1 MSNFLITHYHR
12 AGSTLLQHLL
22 GSHDDVVCYFRP
34 FGNDWYGYDGSQP
47 NKDPTISSTENFFD
61 WIYIKKDDKRLQK
74 IKNLKFYNVAIDD
87 IRDNF
92 NNPIQML
99 DWIYENNS
107 DKIKSIGVK
116 YSFGEFEKYKNLLS
130 YVKEN
135 KTKVII
141 VKRRNL
147 LEQVYSHIKAS
158 HQNEWVIFENENEI
172 IEQMVIN
179 IGYDDCLKRFQEI
192 EKYNNIYTRRI
203 PNFLEIFYEDLI
215 DNRDEKLKEVFNYI
229 GVEYDSNNFIPH
241 IPNKMNTSRMENVI
255 ENYYD
260 LKNKFKDTKYYEFF
274 N

>member
-12 AGSTLLQHLL
+12 AGSTLLQNLL
-22 GSHDDVVCYFRP
+22 GSHDEVVCYFRP
-34 FGNDWYGYDGSQP
+34 FGNDWYDYD
-47 NKDPTISSTENFFD
+47 KTISSVENFFD
-61 WIYIKKDDKRLQK
+61 WIYIRKDDKRLQK
-74 IKNLKFYNVAIDD
+74 IKNFEFYNTTIDS
-87 IRDNF
+87 IKDNF

-99 DWIYENNS
+99 DWLYKNNS

-130 YVKEN
+130 YVKKN

-158 HQNEWVIFENENEI
+158 QQNNWVSFENENEI
-172 IEQMVIN
+172 IEQTVIN
-179 IGYDDCLKRFQEI
+179 IDYGMCLKRFQEI

-215 DNRDEKLKEVFNYI
+215 NNRDKKLKEVFNYI

>member
-12 AGSTLLQHLL
+12 AGSTLLQNLL
-22 GSHDDVVCYFRP
+22 GSHDEVVCYFRP
-34 FGNDWYGYDGSQP
+34 FGNDWYDYD
-47 NKDPTISSTENFFD
+47 KTISSVENFFD
-61 WIYIKKDDKRLQK
+61 WIYIRKDDKRLQK

-87 IRDNF
+87 IKDNF

-99 DWIYENNS
+99 DWLYKNNS

-135 KTKVII
+135 KTKVILL
-141 VKRRNL
+141 KRRNL

-158 HQNEWVIFENENEI
+158 QDKNWVSFENENEI
-172 IEQMVIN
+172 IEQTVIN
-179 IGYDDCLKRFQEI
+179 IDYDMCLKRFQEI

-215 DNRDEKLKEVFNYI
+215 NNSDEKLKEVFNYI
-229 GVEYDSNNFIPH
+229 GVEYDSNNFTPY
-241 IPNKMNTSRMENVI
+241 IPNKMNISRMENVI

-260 LKNKFKDTKYYEFF
+260 FF